1 MAPHSMVL
9 CAVGTGMLWV
19 GWYGFNAGSALAADG
34 LASNAF
40 MTTTLA
46 AATACFVWALVEKI
60 HKGKPSILGFCSGAV
75 AGLVVITPAAGFVDA
90 QAAMI
95 IGVLAAII
103 PYFAVVFLKS
113 LIGYDDALDTFGIH
127 GVGGTL
133 GAIVTGVFAN
143 NSINANLTT
152 VNTYVNK
159 DLAKLIVDAGGEG
172 GIVLNQ
178 LKACAITIVLSIVAT
193 LVITLVV
200 KLITGLRPSAED
212 EDTGLDLID
221 HGESGYEH

>member
-1 MAPHSMVL
+1 
-9 CAVGTGMLWV
+9 
-19 GWYGFNAGSALAADG
+19 
-34 LASNAF
+34 
-40 MTTTLA
+40 
-46 AATACFVWALVEKI
+46 
-60 HKGKPSILGFCSGAV
+60 
-75 AGLVVITPAAGFVDA
+75 
-90 QAAMI
+90 
-95 IGVLAAII
+95 
-103 PYFAVVFLKS
+103 
-113 LIGYDDALDTFGIH
+113 
-127 GVGGTL
+127 
-133 GAIVTGVFAN
+133 
-143 NSINANLTT
+143 